1 MTREMWLY
9 ASFAHSK
16 VPCHNRLL
24 CAGVDGAPAVR
35 SAPREEVLDRYS
47 GHTALCP
54 DSMAAFKNAQK
65 AHSVLSIAAGL
76 GSAATVSYATAA
88 SVSGSLQADL
98 LAK

>member
-1 MTREMWLY
+1 M
-9 ASFAHSK
+9 
-16 VPCHNRLL
+16 
-24 CAGVDGAPAVR
+24 R

-54 DSMAAFKNAQK
+54 DSMAAYKNAQK
-65 AHSVLSIAAGL
+65 AHSVLSIAVGL
-76 GSAATVSYATAA
+76 GSAATVSYASAA